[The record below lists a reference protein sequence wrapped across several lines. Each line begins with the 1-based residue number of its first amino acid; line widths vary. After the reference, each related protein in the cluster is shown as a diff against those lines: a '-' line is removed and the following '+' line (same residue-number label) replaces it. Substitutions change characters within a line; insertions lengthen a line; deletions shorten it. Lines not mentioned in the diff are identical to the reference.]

1 MRRLLKSAKAYFSP
15 DKELYSS
22 LRNILGFY
30 PKNIDLYKLA
40 FRHRS
45 VAQELKD
52 GVKDSNERL
61 EYLGDAI
68 LSAVIAHYLFQTF
81 PYKDEGF
88 LTKMRS
94 RLVSRAQL
102 NKLAMKLGIDQLLDA
117 NIDGGLRNKSING
130 DAFEALIGAV
140 YLDRGYLVA
149 QRFIIKRIMKNHIDI
164 DEVESTETDFKS
176 KLIEWVQKEKKEV
189 RFEVLEEIGSGHE
202 RQYLVVVM
210 IEQQPYGRGQHFS
223 KKRAEQSASEET
235 LRMLDLPE

>member
-1 MRRLLKSAKAYFSP
+1 MRRIFKSAKAYFSP
-15 DKELYSS
+15 DKELYTS
-22 LRNILGFY
+22 LSNILGFY
-30 PKNIDLYKLA
+30 PRNIDLYKLA
-40 FRHRS
+40 FRHKS
-45 VAQELKD
+45 VAQELKQ

-61 EYLGDAI
+61 EYLGDAV

-102 NKLAMKLGIDQLLDA
+102 NKLAMKLGIDQMIEA
-117 NIDGGLRNKSING
+117 NVDGGLRNKSING
-130 DAFEALIGAV
+130 DAFEALIGAI
-140 YLDRGYLVA
+140 YLDRGYLTA
-149 QRFIIKRIMKNHIDI
+149 QRFIVKRILKHHIDI

-202 RQYLVVVM
+202 RQYLVAV
-210 IEQQPYGRGQHFS
+210 IIDNEEYGRGQHFS
-223 KKRAEQSASEET
+223 KKRAEQAASEET
-235 LRMLDLPE
+235 LKRLETGE